1 MPLWLELCYVVNPA
15 GKGGCKSKYPSSL
28 FIWRQQRRK
37 ELVMCVKP
45 ASLVLSQTLLSVLGV
60 CRNLPSNQ
68 ILPGN
73 LFGEADE
80 SGVLWL
86 R

>member
-45 ASLVLSQTLLSVLGV
+45 ASLVLSQTLLSVLELQKPSFKS
-60 CRNLPSNQ
+60 NLAWEPIWKS
-68 ILPGN
+68 
-73 LFGEADE
+73 
-80 SGVLWL
+80 
-86 R
+86 